1 MMKTS
6 TCLIAVV
13 TAGVLRVLVAVPS
26 SAGQD
31 DAASWSAHKAAAY
44 LDARAQWW
52 ATWPNAA
59 RDRGTFCVS
68 CHTTLPYALGRP
80 ALRRDLAETG
90 PSVAERTL
98 LENIATRVRLWNE
111 VAPFYSDETA
121 GAPKTAESRGT
132 EAILNALAL
141 VTYDAAD
148 GTLRDDTRTSLNH
161 LWALQQTRGETRG
174 AWSWLNFHYEP
185 WLSEGGQFYGATLAA
200 VAIGVAPGNYR
211 STPEIQSSLTLLRDY
226 LTRQRDGQSLFNR
239 VGLVWASPTMP
250 GLLTPAQQTSIVD
263 EVIGRQQEDGGWS
276 LSSLGT
282 WKRMDGTALE
292 TKSDGYATGLIV
304 FALQRAGLSREQAAV
319 KKGLAW
325 LGRSQDK
332 TEGLWPAYSLNNQRD
347 PKSDIG
353 RFMSDAATA
362 YAVLA
367 LTAAR

>member
-1 MMKTS
+1 MVKTS
-6 TCLIAVV
+6 TFLMVV
-13 TAGVLRVLVAVPS
+13 LTAGVLRVLLAVPP
-26 SAGQD
+26 SAGQN

-52 ATWPNAA
+52 TTWPNAA

-68 CHTTLPYALGRP
+68 CHTTLPYALARP
-80 ALRRDLAETG
+80 ALRRALAETG
-90 PSVAERTL
+90 PSAAERRL

-141 VTYDAAD
+141 VTYDARD
-148 GTLRDDTRTSLNH
+148 GTLRDDTRTALNN
-161 LWALQQTRGETRG
+161 LWALQQKSGETRG

-185 WLSEGGQFYGATLAA
+185 WLSDGGQFYGAALAA
-200 VAIGVAPGNYR
+200 VAIGTAPGTYR
-211 STPEIQSSLTLLRDY
+211 STPEIQSHLTLLRDY
-226 LTRQRDGQSLFNR
+226 LNRRRDGQSLFNR
-239 VGLVWASPTMP
+239 VVLVWASATMP
-250 GLLTPAQQTSIVD
+250 GLLTSAQQQSIVD
-263 EVIGRQQEDGGWS
+263 EVIVRQQDDCGWS
-276 LSSLGT
+276 LSSLGA
-282 WKRMDGTALE
+282 WKRMDGTALD
-292 TKSDGYATGLIV
+292 TRSDGYATGLIV

-325 LGRSQDK
+325 LGRSQDR
-332 TEGLWPAYSLNNQRD
+332 TEGLWAAYSLNNQRD
-347 PKSDIG
+347 PKSDAG

>member
-1 MMKTS
+1 MKKS
-6 TCLIAVV
+6 TCLIAVLTV
-13 TAGVLRVLVAVPS
+13 GVLRALLAPPS

-31 DAASWSAHKAAAY
+31 DAASWSPKKAAAY

-52 ATWPNAA
+52 TTWPNAA

-90 PSVAERTL
+90 PSAAERKL
-98 LENIATRVRLWNE
+98 LENIATRVRLSNE

-121 GAPKTAESRGT
+121 GVPKTAESRGT

-141 VTYDAAD
+141 AAYDAPD
-148 GTLRDDTRTSLNH
+148 GKLRDDTRTALSN
-161 LWALQQTRGETRG
+161 LWALQQKTGETKG

-185 WLSEGGQFYGATLAA
+185 WLSDGGQFYGAALAA
-200 VAIGVAPGNYR
+200 VAIGTAPGSYR
-211 STPEIQSSLTLLRDY
+211 STPEIQSNLTLLRDY
-226 LTRQRDGQSLFNR
+226 LERRRDGQSLFNR
-239 VGLVWASPTMP
+239 VVLVWASSRMP

-263 EVIGRQQEDGGWS
+263 EVIGRQREDGGWS

-282 WKRMDGTALE
+282 WKRRDGTALE
-292 TKSDGYATGLIV
+292 TKSDAYATGLIV
-304 FALQRAGLSREQAAV
+304 FALQGAGLSREQTAV
-319 KKGLAW
+319 KKGLVW
-325 LGRSQDK
+325 LGRAQEK

-367 LTAAR
+367 LTADK